1 MHQNRDLHGL
11 QQLVERLDQ
20 LAHEEERVSLAAVLN
35 VVARR
40 SFGPLI
46 LVAGLI
52 TLAPIVGDIPGVPS
66 MVGILVWVVSIQ
78 LLLRREQVWLPGW
91 LLRRSLSSSKVIKA
105 LGWCRRPAR
114 YIDRWLS
121 PRLAVLVE
129 GPVMYVII
137 AVSMI
142 IAAAMPLMEVVPF
155 SANFAGAALTAF
167 GLALI
172 ARDGLLALVAIAFT
186 GITTAFIVIPLL

>member
-1 MHQNRDLHGL
+1 MSAPMPQNRDLHGL

-78 LLLRREQVWLPGW
+78 LLLRRGQIWLPGW
-91 LLRRSLSSSKVIKA
+91 LLRRSLSSSKVIKS
-105 LGWCRRPAR
+105 LRWCRRDPK
-114 YIDRWLS
+114 S
-121 PRLAVLVE
+121 
-129 GPVMYVII
+129 G
-137 AVSMI
+137 
-142 IAAAMPLMEVVPF
+142 
-155 SANFAGAALTAF
+155 G
-167 GLALI
+167 
-172 ARDGLLALVAIAFT
+172 
-186 GITTAFIVIPLL
+186 